1 MHKHKNIVSYIIL
14 ALIGV
19 LTTASI
25 LNITAKAH
33 SYHSGFSA
41 NLIGGAFGLALAVT
55 VYVVMVADTPKT
67 RWTAAGIAVV
77 FAGASAT
84 IQTALYLDE
93 MAPLEVALSF
103 GVLVPFSEAG
113 LAIIEALLRREVVLE
128 AEQGQ
133 IAELAQKLASS
144 VETRAAVT
152 SELAQT
158 RHQLDDVNRQLA
170 AAQRQLAERQQ
181 TATPPRQPPATKT
194 ASQPANGSSG
204 GTATLTAAQIAK
216 MQDVAKAAEEG
227 FAVDTDLIE
236 KVDWINS
243 ETSARRYRTLAEQHG
258 YIHKNGDGCYHPG
271 AAA

>member
-41 NLIGGAFGLALAVT
+41 NLIGIAFGLALAVT

-67 RWTAAGIAVV
+67 RWTAVGIAVV
-77 FAGASAT
+77 FAAASAT

-113 LAIIEALLRREVVLE
+113 LAVIEALLRREVVME

-133 IAELAQKLASS
+133 IGELAQKLAASL
-144 VETRAAVT
+144 EAQTAAAN
-152 SELAQT
+152 ELAHT
-158 RHQLDDVNRQLA
+158 RQQLDETGRQLA
-170 AAQRQLAERQQ
+170 AAKNELASRQQ
-181 TATPPRQPPATKT
+181 A
-194 ASQPANGSSG
+194 ASQPAKPRRQPAVSG
-204 GTATLTAAQIAK
+204 TASGAATLTANQIAK
-216 MQDVAKAAEEG
+216 IQDVVAAAQNG
-227 FAVDTDLIE
+227 FAVDTELIDM
-236 KVDWINS
+236 VDWIGS
-243 ETSARRYRTLAEQHG
+243 ETSARRYRGLAEQHG
-258 YIHKNGDGCYHPG
+258 YIHRNGDGRYHPG
-271 AAA
+271 EAA